1 MLAAIDRRNL
11 LNLRTSRQAVW
22 RGLAA
27 GAAWGV
33 SMGTGFAALE
43 AWQCGAVCLPDAA
56 LTTWLSIGAGIVGI
70 GPVVAFGRRV

>member
-1 MLAAIDRRNL
+1 MLAAIDRQNL
-11 LNLRTSRQAVW
+11 FYLRVSRKTLW

-33 SMGTGFAALE
+33 SMGIGFAALE